1 LIFLRPTPSRPPER
15 SERNPYKARYHNWEI
30 PHCVWRAMLRIM
42 SGVHDDVR
50 GYIFKLLLFRAT
62 MKFVDE
68 AKIKVEAGKGG
79 NGCLSFRREKFIP
92 RGGPDGGDGGDGG
105 SVYFQANG
113 DLNTLVDYRYMRHYK
128 AENGQGGMGANCS
141 GKKGEDLTLQVPVGT
156 MVYDAETD
164 ELLADIKEP
173 GIPVL
178 IAQGG
183 FHGLGNTRYKSSIN
197 RAPRQI
203 SQGSDGELRQLRLE
217 LRVFA
222 DVGLL
227 GLPNAGKSTL
237 IRAVSS
243 SKAKVADYPF
253 TTLHPG
259 LGVVSVSM
267 HKSFVMADI
276 PGLIEGAAMGAGLG
290 HRFLKHLSRT
300 CILLHVIDA
309 VPLDGSDPVVS
320 ALAIINE
327 LKAYNPELLNKP
339 RWLVLNK
346 MDMLPD
352 EESRNACIKHI
363 VDGLEWK
370 DKVFPI
376 AAISGEGTQQLCYSL
391 MQLIDEMKESE
402 A

>member
-1 LIFLRPTPSRPPER
+1 
-15 SERNPYKARYHNWEI
+15 
-30 PHCVWRAMLRIM
+30 
-42 SGVHDDVR
+42 
-50 GYIFKLLLFRAT
+50 

-68 AKIKVEAGKGG
+68 AVIKIEAGHGG

-105 SVYFQANG
+105 SVYFEANNN
-113 DLNTLVDYRYMRHYK
+113 LNTLIDFRYMRHYK
-128 AENGQGGMGANCS
+128 AGNGQQGMGGNCT
-141 GKKGEDLTLQVPVGT
+141 GKKGDDLTIKVPVGT
-156 MVYDAETD
+156 MVYDVDTG
-164 ELLADIKEP
+164 ELLGDINKP
-173 GIPVL
+173 GVPVL

-183 FHGLGNTRYKSSIN
+183 FHGLGNTRYKSSVN
-197 RAPRQI
+197 RSPRQT
-203 SQGSDGELRQLRLE
+203 SAGSPGESRHLRLE
-217 LRVFA
+217 LRVLA

-259 LGVVSVSM
+259 LGVVSVSA

-276 PGLIEGAAMGAGLG
+276 PGLIEGAATGAGLG

-300 CILLHVIDA
+300 CILLHVID
-309 VPLDGSDPVVS
+309 VLPLDGSDPVVS
-320 ALAIINE
+320 AKAIINE
-327 LKAYNPELLNKP
+327 LAEYNSELLQKP

-346 MDMLPD
+346 MDMIAD
-352 EESRNACIKHI
+352 EASREEHI
-363 VDGLEWK
+363 QTIVKGLNWK
-370 DKVFPI
+370 DKVFAI
-376 AAISGEGTQQLCYSL
+376 SAISGEGTQQLCYSL
-391 MQLIDEMKESE
+391 MQLIDELKESK

>member
-1 LIFLRPTPSRPPER
+1 
-15 SERNPYKARYHNWEI
+15 
-30 PHCVWRAMLRIM
+30 
-42 SGVHDDVR
+42 
-50 GYIFKLLLFRAT
+50 

-68 AKIKVEAGKGG
+68 AMIKIEAGHGG

-105 SVYFQANG
+105 SIYFEAND
-113 DLNTLVDYRYMRHYK
+113 DLNTLVDFRYLRHYK
-128 AENGQGGMGANCS
+128 AGNGQPGMGGNCT
-141 GKKGEDLTLQVPVGT
+141 GKKGDDLIIKVPVGT
-156 MVYDAETD
+156 IIYDVD
-164 ELLADIKEP
+164 SGELLGDISKP
-173 GIPVL
+173 GVPVL

-183 FHGLGNTRYKSSIN
+183 FHGLGNVRYKSSVN
-197 RAPRQI
+197 RAPRQT
-203 SQGSDGELRQLRLE
+203 SPGSPGEARNLRLE
-217 LRVFA
+217 LRVLA

-253 TTLHPG
+253 TTLHPS
-259 LGVVSVSM
+259 LGVVHISS

-276 PGLIEGAAMGAGLG
+276 PGLIEGASTGVGLG

-300 CILLHVIDA
+300 CVLLHVIDMA
-309 VPLDGSDPVVS
+309 PIDGSDPVVS
-320 ALAIINE
+320 AKAIINE
-327 LKAYNPELLNKP
+327 LAEYDSELLQKP

-352 EESRNACIKHI
+352 DVSREERIQAI
-363 VDGLEWK
+363 VKGLNWK
-370 DKVFPI
+370 DRVFTVS
-376 AAISGEGTQQLCYSL
+376 AINREGTQQLCYAL
-391 MQLIDEMKESE
+391 MQLIDEMKETK